1 MSAYLLGRG
10 LKEHEFSCTR
20 TITLRMERLARID
33 REMLALVD
41 RGTFGY
47 KASKHGFPVLYSIP
61 LLPMVPL
68 TARPITTKQSS
79 VLQHTL

>member
-1 MSAYLLGRG
+1 MSVYLLGRG

-47 KASKHGFPVLYSIP
+47 KASKHGFPVLYSI
-61 LLPMVPL
+61 
-68 TARPITTKQSS
+68 TADGTTLKG
-79 VLQHTL
+79 